1 MSDRERQTGMKRISI
16 GTLLS
21 ILILAIAL
29 PVALFIIIL
38 ISQLQASERA
48 ALERRTVRDA
58 VSIAQA
64 VRPVIDQM
72 TSTLRLVSAT
82 AELRNG
88 DMAGFHART
97 QAALVGMETYIIVV
111 DETGQQLLNTR
122 VPYGT
127 PLGKTSDIEGLERA
141 ITSGKRYVSDVFFGR
156 TSGKWVFNVM
166 TPLPDNPNSNARAV
180 ITTRNAVELEPA
192 LDRLSL
198 PEEWKAAI
206 VDRAG
211 NIIQSS
217 DEALLPAGG
226 RVPLPNDMV
235 ITDIAGETGTQQ
247 ITDSNANYDLIGF
260 STIGDTGWKTVVW
273 GSIDEAQGSILQ
285 TWRMLIIFGMIFAL
299 ISGIALY
306 LFSRTLTSAVQKIS
320 DMAHRVGEG
329 EIVSPATSRIV
340 EFDAVAKALSDA
352 SFDRNEREETITT
365 VMRELSHRTKNLIS
379 VVLSM
384 VRQSARRAQDPKVV
398 IDALVSRI
406 LGLGQSIDLLTARDW
421 GSVPLKDLLAR
432 QLGSFGTIDG
442 NIRLTGPRI
451 DLRPEAVQHLGM
463 GFHELATNA
472 VKYGGLS
479 VPAGR
484 LVVSWT
490 IVETDGV
497 KRIAL
502 TWAESG
508 GPKVVAP
515 TSNGFG
521 TQILDRVVPAALK
534 GTCTLDYAPAG
545 LVWTLNAPLDRLI
558 LSNPRTPVAR
568 DAPAV

>member
-1 MSDRERQTGMKRISI
+1 MKRISI

-21 ILILAIAL
+21 LLILAIAL
-29 PVALFIIIL
+29 PVALFIVIL
-38 ISQLQASERA
+38 ISQLQASERS
-48 ALERRTVRDA
+48 ALERRTLRDA

-88 DMAGFHART
+88 DMPGFHART
-97 QAALVGMETYIIVV
+97 QAALAGVETYIIVV

-127 PLGKTSDIEGLERA
+127 PLGKTSDLDGLERA
-141 ITSGKRYVSDVFFGR
+141 LASGNRYVSNVFFGH
-156 TSGKWVFNVM
+156 TSGAWVFNVM
-166 TPLPDNPNSNARAV
+166 TPLPAYPNSAARAV
-180 ITTRNAVELEPA
+180 ITTRNAGELAPA

-198 PEEWKAAI
+198 PDGWKAAI

-211 NIIQSS
+211 NIILSS
-217 DEALLPAGG
+217 DEALLKPGEI
-226 RVPLPNDMV
+226 VPLPNGTTVD
-235 ITDIAGETGTQQ
+235 DIAGETGTQQ
-247 ITDSNANYDLIGF
+247 ITDRNANYDLVGF
-260 STIGDTGWKTVVW
+260 STIGDTGWKTMVW

-285 TWRMLIIFGMIFAL
+285 TWRMLIFFGLIFAL
-299 ISGIALY
+299 ISGLALY
-306 LFSRTLTSAVQKIS
+306 FFSRTLTKAVQNIS

-340 EFDAVAKALSDA
+340 EFDSVAKALSDA

-384 VRQSARRAQDPKVV
+384 VRQSARRAQDSKVM
-398 IDALVSRI
+398 IDTLINRI

-421 GSVPLKDLLAR
+421 GSVPLRDLLAR
-432 QLGSFGTIDG
+432 QLGSFGTVDG
-442 NIRLTGPRI
+442 NVRLEGPRI
-451 DLRPEAVQHLGM
+451 NLKPEAVQHLGM

-479 VPAGR
+479 VPAGQ
-484 LVVSWT
+484 LVVVWD

-497 KRIAL
+497 ERIEL
-502 TWAESG
+502 TWTESG
-508 GPKVVAP
+508 GPSVVAP
-515 TSNGFG
+515 TTNGFG

-534 GTCTLDYAPAG
+534 GTCTLDYAPKG
-545 LVWTLNAPLDRLI
+545 LVWTLNAPLDRLV
-558 LSNPRTPVAR
+558 LSTAR
-568 DAPAV
+568 DGNKPPV